1 MPARGTGPA
10 TATLALLAALAAL
23 AGTSCG
29 DPASPPADSIELSI
43 ETHDPPNVLTL
54 RLRLDR
60 AAAVE
65 VEYWRSEGERLR
77 VQAEAGA
84 EHAILLSRLRAG
96 STYEYDVRTLDEHGQ
111 PIASRSGQLTT
122 GPLPADLAAIGFA
135 ATGTPASPLA
145 LLVANSG
152 GTDGF
157 SGYVIVDWDGEV
169 VWYIRVNGPSGITR
183 RANGNF
189 VYTSIGG
196 LVEVTP
202 TWEIVA
208 EVLTDPQGRR
218 FHHDVIATPDHT
230 VLAIATDTQ
239 TVGGTRFTG
248 EAIWEWTP
256 ETGSLEKR
264 WTAFDV
270 LDPFLDRGP
279 RFNVDNWLH
288 ANSLALGSRGNV
300 LVSSNYLN
308 QILSVAPDFL
318 SLEWRLGGTNATITV
333 PEAER
338 FSGQHTAAEVEGGR
352 ILLFDNRR
360 EQGGYS
366 RAVEFELEDAEAHRV
381 WEWRPER
388 DNFASVLSSARRLPD
403 GGTLVAFGTS
413 AGLVESSGPIEV
425 YDVGP
430 TGAVRWHLEVSGLF
444 ALYRAEPL
452 TDIAGE
458 TLTSGPH

>member
-1 MPARGTGPA
+1 MRSRGHGPA
-10 TATLALLAALAAL
+10 TTTLALLAALATA
-23 AGTSCG
+23 TCG
-29 DPASPPADSIELSI
+29 DPASPPADILELSI
-43 ETHDPPNVLTL
+43 ETSAPPNLLTL

-65 VEYWRSEGERLR
+65 VEYWRTAGERLSVR
-77 VQAEAGA
+77 AEAGS
-84 EHAILLSRLRAG
+84 EHSILLSRLRAG
-96 STYEYDVRTLDEHGQ
+96 STYEYEVRTLDDLGQ

-145 LLVANSG
+145 LLVAHSG

-157 SGYVIVDWDGEV
+157 SGYVIVDSDGEV
-169 VWYIRVNGPSGITR
+169 VWYIRVDGPSGITR

-189 VYTSIGG
+189 VYTSNRG

-202 TWEIVA
+202 LWEIVSEA
-208 EVLTDPQGRR
+208 LTDPDGRR

-239 TVGGTRFTG
+239 TVGGTRVTG

-256 ETGSLEKR
+256 ETGGLEKR
-264 WTAFDV
+264 WTAFEF
-270 LDPFLDRGP
+270 LDPVLDRGP
-279 RFNVDNWLH
+279 RFSIDNWLH

-308 QILSVAPDFL
+308 QILSIAPDFL
-318 SLEWRLGGTNATITV
+318 NLEWRLGGTNATIAV

-338 FSGQHTAAEVEGGR
+338 FSGQHTAAEVAAGR

-366 RAVEFELEDAEAHRV
+366 RAVEFALDGAEAHSV

-388 DNFASVLSSARRLPD
+388 DNFASVISSARRLPD

-425 YDVGP
+425 YDVAP
-430 TGAVRWHLEVSGLF
+430 TGAVRWHLAVSGLF

-458 TLTSGPH
+458 TAAAGPG

>member
-1 MPARGTGPA
+1 M
-10 TATLALLAALAAL
+10 
-23 AGTSCG
+23 
-29 DPASPPADSIELSI
+29 ELSI
-43 ETHDPPNVLTL
+43 ETNGPPNVVTL
-54 RLRLDR
+54 RLLLDR

-65 VEYWRSEGERLR
+65 VEYWRSGGERLR
-77 VQAEAGA
+77 VQAGAGL
-84 EHAILLSRLRAG
+84 EHSLLLGRLRAG
-96 STYEYDVRTLDEHGQ
+96 ATYEYEVRTLDGLGR
-111 PIASRSGQLTT
+111 PIASRAGQLTT
-122 GPLPADLAAIGFA
+122 DPLPADLAAIGLT

-145 LLVANSG
+145 LLVAHSG

-157 SGYVIVDWDGEV
+157 SGYVVVDPDGEV
-169 VWYIRVNGPSGITR
+169 VWYVRVDGPSGIAR

-189 VYTSIGG
+189 VYTSNRG

-208 EVLTDPQGRR
+208 EAPTDPQGRR

-256 ETGSLEKR
+256 ETGGLEKR

-279 RFNVDNWLH
+279 RFSIDNWLH

-300 LVSSNYLN
+300 LVSSNFLN
-308 QILSVAPDFL
+308 QVLSVAPDFL
-318 SLEWRLGGTNATITV
+318 SLEWRLGGTNATIAV
-333 PEAER
+333 PDAER

-366 RAVEFELEDAEAHRV
+366 RAVEFELDGPEAHRV

-388 DNFASVLSSARRLPD
+388 DNFAAVISSARRLPD

-458 TLTSGPH
+458 TAASGPD